1 MNDSPPSAHTAFLA
15 EVEAIGRPIISL
27 FASANVTRDERDT
40 IAASLVCEIAELF
53 VASIAVLR
61 SGASDQVFALLS
73 WMLDARAD
81 LLLLLGDNEHLKH
94 MKYERGLNLLGYME
108 GDATRPTIRLDAL
121 TTRVEAARKQVSEL
135 EKQGFRPRHARER
148 FEKAGIVDEFMGYQL
163 LASTAHGDLASL
175 NARHMRDGH
184 VAMFEPMPN
193 ERLEAVC
200 GMLLKLLYASV
211 RQMPRVS
218 DLDEDEVEKAI
229 KAQDPRWF
237 AARHTLNTP
246 APG

>member
-1 MNDSPPSAHTAFLA
+1 MSAHEAFLS
-15 EVEAIGRPIISL
+15 EVEAIGRPVISL
-27 FASANVTRDERDT
+27 FASANVKREERDT

-53 VASIAVLR
+53 VASVAVLR
-61 SGASDQVFALLS
+61 SGASDHVFALLR

-81 LLLLLGDNEHLKH
+81 LLSLLTDDEHLKR

-121 TTRVEAARKQVSEL
+121 RTQVEAAKQDVNDL
-135 EKQGFRPRHARER
+135 EKQGFKPRPARER
-148 FEKAGIVDEFMGYQL
+148 FEKAGIVDEFMAYQL
-163 LASTAHGDLASL
+163 LASTAHSDLESL
-175 NARHMRDGH
+175 KARHVRDGH
-184 VAMFEPMPN
+184 LAMFAPMPT

-211 RQMPRVS
+211 RKMPHVS

-237 AARHTLNTP
+237 AARHTLN
-246 APG
+246 APR